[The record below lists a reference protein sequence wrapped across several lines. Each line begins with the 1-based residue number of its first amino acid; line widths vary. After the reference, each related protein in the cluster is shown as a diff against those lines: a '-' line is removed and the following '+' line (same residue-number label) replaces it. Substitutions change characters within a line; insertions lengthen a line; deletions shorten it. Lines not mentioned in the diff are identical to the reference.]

1 MISLKVIKPH
11 IISYVVANSYLD
23 SKTYVSFK
31 LKKKRLLTAI
41 HYTNLITSNGGL
53 LNLSPN
59 SLINLNADRES
70 GLSTKE
76 TPLFLCIESPMKHGL
91 MGLVVI
97 WWDCDLCPSSLVWAG
112 VTHTMLGQRGY
123 NDYLWLLIIPFLSWL
138 RQVKPWGRYK
148 LAMTESKWGKVEF
161 MNATCMRLCVIRIDH
176 TWY

>member
-31 LKKKRLLTAI
+31 LKKKRFLTAI

-59 SLINLNADRES
+59 SWINLNADRET

-97 WWDCDLCPSSLVWAG
+97 WWDCVLPTWCEQEWHIPCWDRE
-112 VTHTMLGQRGY
+112 VTM
-123 NDYLWLLIIPFLSWL
+123 IIFGSWL
-138 RQVKPWGRYK
+138 SPSHLDSG
-148 LAMTESKWGKVEF
+148 KWNHGEG
-161 MNATCMRLCVIRIDH
+161 TS
-176 TWY
+176 